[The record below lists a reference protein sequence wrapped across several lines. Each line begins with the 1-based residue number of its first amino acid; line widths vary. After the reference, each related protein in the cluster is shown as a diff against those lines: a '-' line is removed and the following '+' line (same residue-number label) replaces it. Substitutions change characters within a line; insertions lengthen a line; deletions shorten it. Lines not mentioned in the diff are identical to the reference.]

1 MFYRRTLSMFIRLI
15 WLPIFLAA
23 CAPGA
28 APPPGAPPS
37 YGGNYSSPAATA
49 TQSPAQL
56 TPTYP
61 IEAKPQSS
69 ALKANST
76 LESAPQQELV
86 QAINQ
91 LSTTYPIRMT
101 ETTTLAGQTTRRV
114 AEYAAPDRTHV
125 TNTNG
130 QGGQQSETIRIGSNL
145 YTQQDGQW
153 TVSTATLQN
162 ASELDLTELLS
173 LGLSAVKLVGPESV
187 NGIDT
192 QAYTFN
198 LKIPYGTEAYPGTG
212 EIWIGTADGLPYQV
226 EYQAEV
232 QGNQLIT
239 TLKYEYG
246 VELQIEAPI
255 P

>member
-1 MFYRRTLSMFIRLI
+1 MFHRGSLSMLLRLI

-28 APPPGAPPS
+28 APPPGAQPS

-56 TPTYP
+56 SPTYP
-61 IEAKPQSS
+61 IYATPLSS
-69 ALKANST
+69 ALQADST

-91 LSTTYPIRMT
+91 LSTTYPIRLT
-101 ETTTLAGQTTRRV
+101 ETTTLSGQTTRRV
-114 AEYAAPDRTHV
+114 AEYAAPNRAHV
-125 TNTNG
+125 TITNG
-130 QGGQQSETIRIGSNL
+130 QGSPQSETIRIGSNL
-145 YTQQDGQW
+145 YTQQAGQW
-153 TVSTATLQN
+153 TVSTATSQN

-173 LGLSAVKLVGPESV
+173 LGLTNVKLVGPESV
-187 NGIDT
+187 NGVDT
-192 QAYTFN
+192 QAYTFD
-198 LKIPYGTEAYPGTG
+198 LKIPFGTEAYPGTG
-212 EIWIGTADGLPYQV
+212 EIWIGNADGLPYQV
-226 EYQAEV
+226 EYQGEV

-246 VELQIEAPI
+246 VDLQIEAPV